1 MKLRLKE
8 QREKAHMDQ
17 LTLSKKSGVG
27 RITISRLETGTQT
40 NVMVG
45 TLVMLSDALGCSV
58 SDLLDFDAS

>member
-17 LTLSKKSGVG
+17 LTLSEKSGIG
-27 RITISRLETGTQT
+27 RITISRLETGAQPD
-40 NVMVG
+40 VMAG
-45 TLVMLSDALGCSV
+45 TLVKLSDALGCSV